1 MYFMGFVWTL
11 WALIDSFV
19 IHKIDTGE
27 AIFRVFGYALV
38 TTAAGMFGRLAILQF
53 KYTATEQS
61 ESAQQSVEDV
71 LLKFALTLNSTRKI
85 LDDWHSGL
93 TAATETVGS
102 ANMSLIG
109 AVESTR
115 HELSTTVTAATKA
128 YGIMLEATQSR
139 LQEVVKEMGSTLTA
153 ALRGAVAAGLSDFGA
168 QTVANLMEVR
178 EATTGLVATLKRT
191 NTGLG
196 KSVIDLTETINEAGR
211 GMGEATG
218 AVSSATLAIGRAFR
232 DMTERINSGCDS
244 ILEATRAVTLG
255 MSGLSEVIKSEITL
269 GLDKIEVNP
278 RVSLIV
284 DQSLLD
290 NSIAPLREGLDKIN
304 SITGKIERTLDTRV
318 PTVVPSPDD
327 VARRLEKT
335 VAAAVVTLNGRL
347 EHIQQS
353 IQDLEANRKGNRRT
367 WFPWSGRS

>member
-1 MYFMGFVWTL
+1 
-11 WALIDSFV
+11 
-19 IHKIDTGE
+19 
-27 AIFRVFGYALV
+27 
-38 TTAAGMFGRLAILQF
+38 
-53 KYTATEQS
+53 
-61 ESAQQSVEDV
+61 
-71 LLKFALTLNSTRKI
+71 
-85 LDDWHSGL
+85 
-93 TAATETVGS
+93 
-102 ANMSLIG
+102 
-109 AVESTR
+109 
-115 HELSTTVTAATKA
+115 
-128 YGIMLEATQSR
+128 
-139 LQEVVKEMGSTLTA
+139 
-153 ALRGAVAAGLSDFGA
+153 
-168 QTVANLMEVR
+168 
-178 EATTGLVATLKRT
+178 
-191 NTGLG
+191 
-196 KSVIDLTETINEAGR
+196 
-211 GMGEATG
+211 
-218 AVSSATLAIGRAFR
+218 VSSATLAIGRAFR